1 MNSPPTG
8 QSVDYSCLA
17 VGQTVLGVWAG
28 VVIVG
33 GMRSAREMLFNA
45 RVAIL
50 RIPVG
55 ENADQ
60 EA

>member
-1 MNSPPTG
+1 MNIPPTG
-8 QSVDYSCLA
+8 QSVDYSCLS
-17 VGQTVLGVWAG
+17 VGQTMMGVSAG

-33 GMRSAREMLFNA
+33 GMRSARGMLFNA

>member
-1 MNSPPTG
+1 M
-8 QSVDYSCLA
+8 
-17 VGQTVLGVWAG
+17 LGVWAG

-45 RVAIL
+45 RVATL
-50 RIPVG
+50 RTPVG
-55 ENADQ
+55 EDADQ